1 MALDE
6 NLGDRTLGAEKPH
19 RYHVSFLDTILPE
32 TPEIEEGSRASDTRV
47 EGECHQ
53 GRGQVSPGSR
63 ASGTSIEGKCHQGR
77 GQVAPGSRASDT
89 TLNLFNHLNQLQLIP
104 NTPPN
109 QPGRLEIS
117 LAKTTSNR
125 AGGRDFSATQWVLSE
140 ILQRCRVNR
149 KKREEILG
157 KTTAPQFLAYLLYAY
172 SPFGKGI
179 EDQIGFAIMRATNLN
194 HEPDQAFLKL
204 ACLPPEELALLLEQQ
219 FIAQQS
225 DA

>member
-1 MALDE
+1 M
-6 NLGDRTLGAEKPH
+6 
-19 RYHVSFLDTILPE
+19 
-32 TPEIEEGSRASDTRV
+32 TPGSRASDTGV
-47 EGECHQ
+47 
-53 GRGQVSPGSR
+53 
-63 ASGTSIEGKCHQGR
+63 EGKCHRGR
-77 GQVAPGSRASDT
+77 GQVAPASRASDT

-149 KKREEILG
+149 KKWDEILG

-172 SPFGKGI
+172 SPHGKGI
-179 EDQIGFAIMRATNLN
+179 EDQIGFAIMRATNLDN
-194 HEPDQAFLKL
+194 EPDQTFLKL
-204 ACLPPEELALLLEQQ
+204 ACLPPEELAHLLEQQ
-219 FIAQQS
+219 YAARQPDSQIPTPGLPSWVDTGMYKLTPEGVRAFAQRIGDLQILDPS
-225 DA
+225 EDK

>member
-1 MALDE
+1 
-6 NLGDRTLGAEKPH
+6 
-19 RYHVSFLDTILPE
+19 
-32 TPEIEEGSRASDTRV
+32 
-47 EGECHQ
+47 
-53 GRGQVSPGSR
+53 VSP
-63 ASGTSIEGKCHQGR
+63 A
-77 GQVAPGSRASDT
+77 SRASDT

-149 KKREEILG
+149 KKWEEILG

-204 ACLPPEELALLLEQQ
+204 AYLPPEELALLLEHQSVS
-219 FIAQQS
+219 QQS
-225 DA
+225 DAQISTPELPSWVDTGMNRLTPEGVRALAQRIGDVNVFSLPENE